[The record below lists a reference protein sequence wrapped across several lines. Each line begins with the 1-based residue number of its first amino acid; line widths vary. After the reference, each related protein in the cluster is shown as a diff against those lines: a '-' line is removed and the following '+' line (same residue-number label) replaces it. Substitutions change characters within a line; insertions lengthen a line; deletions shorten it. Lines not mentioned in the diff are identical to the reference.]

1 MYLFIL
7 SLHLDLSDTFN
18 MIGVRDLGKDP
29 LNVTYPSHHIERT
42 WKQHHLLPVMLTSI
56 T

>member
-7 SLHLDLSDTFN
+7 SLHLDLSDVFN

-29 LNVTYPSHHIERT
+29 LNVKYPSHHIKHT
-42 WKQHHLLPVMLTSI
+42 WKQHHLLLVMLTSI